1 MNKSIEA
8 AGRELDP
15 RPSYRVTA
23 KHLREMASQERHTEA
38 VADCRHCTLMY
49 AAVTLEKLADKHF
62 AGAGVEAEM
71 VEKPDAPQPQI
82 FTTKQV
88 ATILKV
94 SSRTVTKWY
103 DSGRLKGYRIP
114 GSQVLKFPLEYVVK
128 FCKQHGMSTGDLEPQ
143 SETTL
148 SKGG

>member
-1 MNKSIEA
+1 MSQSIEA
-8 AGRELDP
+8 ASRE
-15 RPSYRVTA
+15 A
-23 KHLREMASQERHTEA
+23 IEA
-38 VADCRHCTLMY
+38 AAEEIYDAVQ
-49 AAVTLEKLADKHF
+49 AAVPHSIPGHRAIEDILRKHF
-62 AGAGVEAEM
+62 AGAGVEAAM
-71 VEKPDAPQPQI
+71 VKESDAQPPQVL
-82 FTTKQV
+82 TTKQV

-114 GSQVLKFPLEYVVK
+114 GSQALRFPLENVVN

>member
-1 MNKSIEA
+1 MVKES
-8 AGRELDP
+8 DP
-15 RPSYRVTA
+15 QV
-23 KHLREMASQERHTEA
+23 L
-38 VADCRHCTLMY
+38 
-49 AAVTLEKLADKHF
+49 
-62 AGAGVEAEM
+62 
-71 VEKPDAPQPQI
+71 
-82 FTTKQV
+82 TTKQV

-114 GSQVLKFPLEYVVK
+114 GSQALRFPLENVVN